1 MEKDNN
7 VKVLAISDLCHAF
20 SWHII
25 PIILA
30 AVISVLGVY
39 IYSRYFRK
47 PLYRSTAALYILRQE
62 REPNYDNSNLDFSL
76 ALNVVNDCNYML
88 KSHAVLD
95 DVMEELNLNI
105 AYKSLASMISTYN
118 PDGTR
123 VLEVSVESESM
134 SLSKDIVDTLCRIG
148 ADKISEAM
156 GFNQV
161 NVYEY
166 GTVTNIPSNQIGLRR
181 YALIGIGAV
190 VLVYLAYLLAM
201 ILDDKIRSEE
211 DVHKYLNL
219 SVLGDIPNAS
229 AAEGS
234 KYSRYYRYDRK
245 HKYGKYYRY
254 GEKNDNLNNA
264 PQVLTEDQTK
274 QMSKNGPEG
283 ENQ

>member
-7 VKVLAISDLCHAF
+7 VKVLAISDLWHAF

-190 VLVYLAYLLAM
+190 VLVYLAYLIAM